1 MYLISQQTNQE
12 FITLFFIK
20 KARFPNYSRRV
31 KINFN
36 LSDEVLRQAHF
47 FYLSHSVASEPGA
60 DPGFF
65 FRRGW
70 TRLLLYFNTNKPHS
84 FFFFLQITSCIR
96 KPQVISGGGG
106 CPPPAPSPPQIHPWN
121 FMLKPFNTKY
131 LIIYSSPIYSCLGLD
146 IGRMICVLSVN
157 RSRKRLTI
165 SFVAVLIHSLSGKSL
180 NYHYLL
186 LSKQQVQLG
195 YFDWGFKNW
204 SPY

>member
-1 MYLISQQTNQE
+1 MRYWGRLISFTSVILLPLNQGR
-12 FITLFFIK
+12 IQDFFLGGG
-20 KARFPNYSRRV
+20 ALVSCSTSTP
-31 KINFN
+31 INHI
-36 LSDEVLRQAHF
+36 V
-47 FYLSHSVASEPGA
+47 
-60 DPGFF
+60 
-65 FRRGW
+65 
-70 TRLLLYFNTNKPHS
+70 
-84 FFFFLQITSCIR
+84 FFFLQITSCIR

-106 CPPPAPSPPQIHPWN
+106 CPPPAPTPQIRPWN

-146 IGRMICVLSVN
+146 IRRMICVLSVN

-186 LSKQQVQLG
+186 LRKQQVQLG